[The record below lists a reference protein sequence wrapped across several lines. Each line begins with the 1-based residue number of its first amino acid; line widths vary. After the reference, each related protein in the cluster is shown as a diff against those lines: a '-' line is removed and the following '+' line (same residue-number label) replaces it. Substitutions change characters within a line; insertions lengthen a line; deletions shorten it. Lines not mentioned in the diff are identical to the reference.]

1 MLIKNFIIYNWR
13 YIPLSFNKDSFNK
26 KLIIYIVTI
35 IFICTI
41 FSGCSSIDSL
51 RVKLGFKNNDFEY
64 IKQNK
69 IKKIVIQSTR
79 DPGFR
84 FVVTDQSAISELYD
98 ILSSAKQVKQKST
111 LDADYVFEMDEGQGT
126 VHKFKYVAGID
137 KSDSGNLY
145 SDDKIYI
152 VSKRID
158 NDIINNFWDIRK
170 PKNFQ
175 DVYYNSMIRTVNQ
188 YFQNKDKTKTIGIN
202 LKDDVDIAKFLLSTD
217 LVDFKDTL
225 ISDYKNIDLVSD
237 DKDKYEILVTIKT
250 QGYKST
256 LYKGIVTFWDK
267 DKQTEDK
274 YYILDKYVTG
284 GWNIEITNDKPTD
297 F

>member
-1 MLIKNFIIYNWR
+1 M
-13 YIPLSFNKDSFNK
+13 
-26 KLIIYIVTI
+26 T
-35 IFICTI
+35 
-41 FSGCSSIDSL
+41 FSGCSRIDGL
-51 RVKLGFKNNDFEY
+51 KVKLGLKNTDFEY

-69 IKKIVIQSTR
+69 INKIVIQSTR

-84 FVVTDQSAISELYD
+84 FVVTDQSAISELYN
-98 ILSSAKQVKQKST
+98 ILASAKQANQKSN
-111 LDADYVFEMDEGQGT
+111 LDADYVFELYEAQGT
-126 VHKFKYVAGID
+126 VHKFKYIAELD
-137 KSDSGNLY
+137 RNDSGNLY

-175 DVYYNSMIRTVNQ
+175 DVYYDSIMETINT
-188 YFQNKDKTKTIGIN
+188 YFENKDKTKFVGVN

-217 LVDFKDTL
+217 LEGFKDNL
-225 ISDYKNIDLVSD
+225 NSSFKKIELVGDS
-237 DKDKYEILVTIKT
+237 KDKYDILVTVKT

-256 LYKGIVTFWDK
+256 MYKSIITFWDK
-267 DKQTEDK
+267 EKQTEDK
-274 YYILDKYVTG
+274 YYIYDKHQNGSWDIKISET
-284 GWNIEITNDKPTD
+284 KPDD